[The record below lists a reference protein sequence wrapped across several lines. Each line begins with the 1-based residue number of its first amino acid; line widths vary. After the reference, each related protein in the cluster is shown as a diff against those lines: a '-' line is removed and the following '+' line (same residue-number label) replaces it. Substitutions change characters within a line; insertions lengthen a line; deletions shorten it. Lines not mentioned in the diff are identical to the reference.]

1 MYTKEISYV
10 DYDGNERTETFFFN
24 LNEAELLEMDMLE
37 SGGLDKM
44 LRRIVS
50 EQNSKRIFEMFKK
63 IIMKAYGVKTL
74 DGRRLEKSDQLSKEF
89 TETEAYN
96 KLVMELFTDPDKAAD
111 FIRKIIPANLSAEAA
126 KQLPMA

>member
-44 LRRIVS
+44 LRKIVS

-96 KLVMELFTDPDKAAD
+96 ELVMELFTDPDKAAD
-111 FIRKIIPANLSAEAA
+111 FIRKIIPTKLSAEAA